1 MKKRYFPV
9 VFFLLF
15 FCACFLPALPAGA
28 ANVDGSWFYH
38 AGDFSL
44 SAGGADSWKS
54 EDVREDADW
63 HAIDSDK
70 EPDGFGSANDLWLT
84 AYVREDNVRADTLM
98 FHTEGQAV
106 RVWLGNQQIYSYAG
120 MGRQWHL
127 VRLPEF
133 HGLTRL
139 TIHLESDWA
148 RQPHKITSIS
158 IGNEI
163 EQAEK
168 YYLYDISYAVALPVA
183 LLTILILLVFKQKAW
198 RKIYHRLIALLGI
211 LMLWMLCA
219 MNLPE
224 LFTEHEAVV
233 LWKISTVLLYLIPIS
248 AFSVIEAILE
258 PNLARDICYIRR
270 FFLGLFGVA
279 VFFELLGQYGLL
291 RGLQVLN
298 VLFSIGGLW
307 AIVWMGASVKHGN
320 IYSKALIVPMTTLFL
335 FYQFDGWCYLLRFVD
350 YSVILTPFSVYTF
363 GIFLFILLRQ
373 QIFWSHKLESEA
385 VGLEFEA
392 AQAVERAEVDPLT
405 DCLNRAAFERMLQE
419 CLQRQDWHL
428 CLIMFDIDHFK
439 QVNDTYGHDTGD
451 KVLVKLTRVV
461 RRVLDRRT
469 KCFRWGGEEF
479 VVLCPEMPLSEA
491 AELALRICHTV
502 AAALILPQ
510 RQITISLGVA
520 RWHGPGDKADELFQ
534 RMDQALYRAKEGGRN
549 RVAVED
555 ALGKR

>member
-1 MKKRYFPV
+1 MKKGYFSV

-15 FCACFLPALPAGA
+15 FCACFLPALQACA
-28 ANVDGSWFYH
+28 ANIDGSWFYH

-63 HAIDSDK
+63 HVIDSDE

-84 AYVREDNVRADTLM
+84 AYLREDNVRADTLM
-98 FHTEGQAV
+98 FHTDGQAV
-106 RVWLGNQQIYSYAG
+106 RVWLGDQQIYSYTG
-120 MGRQWHL
+120 MGQQWHL

-139 TIHLESDWA
+139 TIHLGSAWA
-148 RQPHKITSIS
+148 RQPHKINSVS

-168 YYLYDISYAVALPVA
+168 YYLYDLPYAVALPVA
-183 LLTILILLVFKQKAW
+183 LLTILILLVFNQKAW
-198 RKIYHRLIALLGI
+198 QRIYHRLIVLLGI

-219 MNLPE
+219 MNLTE
-224 LFTEHEAVV
+224 LFTGHGAV
-233 LWKISTVLLYLIPIS
+233 LWKLSMALLYLIPLS

-258 PNLARDICYIRR
+258 PDLARDIRYIRR

-279 VFFELLGQYGLL
+279 VLMELLGQHGLM
-291 RGLQVLN
+291 RGLQVMD
-298 VLFSIGGLW
+298 VLLSIGGLW
-307 AIVWMGASVKHGN
+307 AIVWMGASVKRGN

-335 FYQFDGWCYLLRFVD
+335 FYLFDGWHYLLRFVD
-350 YSVILTPFSVYTF
+350 YPLILTPFSVYTF
-363 GIFLFILLRQ
+363 VIFLFILLRQ

-419 CLQRQDWHL
+419 YLQRQDRHL
-428 CLIMFDIDHFK
+428 CLIMLDIDHFK

-469 KCFRWGGEEF
+469 KFFRWGGEEF

-520 RWHGPGDKADELFQ
+520 RWHGPGDKADELFR

-555 ALGKR
+555 AAGNR